1 MDRRLWLSCPSAGK
15 QLLLWFS
22 NCGFLFSLFVPLPPF
37 LPSTSPHIT
46 HFCPLF
52 FLLRRPPLPSRSCV
66 HYSCEAIDC
75 QEPLIRNA
83 ELRCSST
90 GRHFYNGDRCTIS
103 CNSGYNLQIHQD
115 DDIIKSQVNT
125 SPPDSSPLP
134 HSHSKQ
140 GGGVGGGRA
149 REQTPD
155 VLLEET

>member
-1 MDRRLWLSCPSAGK
+1 MDRRTAVVVLSGK
-15 QLLLWFS
+15 QS
-22 NCGFLFSLFVPLPPF
+22 GGCCCGSLIVVSCFFLFFVPLPPLSPSYVPPSPPSILF
-37 LPSTSPHIT
+37 FPFPPSTVRS
-46 HFCPLF
+46 
-52 FLLRRPPLPSRSCV
+52 PSRSCV

-134 HSHSKQ
+134 PSHTKQ
-140 GGGVGGGRA
+140 GGGEEVGVN
-149 REQTPD
+149 T
-155 VLLEET
+155 